1 MATIRK
7 RNNKWQVQVR
17 RAGQLATSK
26 TFENR
31 TDAAKWARQQEIA
44 ADKGELFVD
53 RRKLPKITLCDLV
66 DRYIREVT
74 PRMKSAIAEA
84 YVLRRFQAHAICKN
98 NLCTITPSAFSKYR
112 DERLSSISAP
122 GLKRELVSKAEL
134 NLGVR

>member
-1 MATIRK
+1 VATIRK

-53 RRKLPKITLCDLV
+53 RRELPKITLCDLV
-66 DRYIREVT
+66 DRYFREVT
-74 PRMKSAIAEA
+74 PRKKSAIAEA
-84 YVLRRFQAHAICKN
+84 VSGSRYLQEQSVHDHTVGVF
-98 NLCTITPSAFSKYR
+98 
-112 DERLSSISAP
+112 EIS
-122 GLKRELVSKAEL
+122 GRETVI
-134 NLGVR
+134 NFGTWT